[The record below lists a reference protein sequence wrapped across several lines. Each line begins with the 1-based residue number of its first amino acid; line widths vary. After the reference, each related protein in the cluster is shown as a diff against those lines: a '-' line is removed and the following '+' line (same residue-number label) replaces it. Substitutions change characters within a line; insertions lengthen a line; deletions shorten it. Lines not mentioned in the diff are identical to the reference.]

1 MSIEWSKVSGWSV
14 SALVAVWGV
23 SLLGVL
29 QIQHLPLDAGH
40 SVCGPWGCG
49 PPLPPLIAYHGFWI
63 VLLSLP
69 TVLGCRGLA
78 PSALQKT
85 GWVLVAVGLSGLLVV
100 GLWELIPSLPHW
112 LPRIRGLAPKYYAQ
126 RYLLSLATLVDVPI
140 VPLALAGVSC
150 LLTAGT
156 RGQQIPNV
164 SESSSH
170 VSI

>member
-78 PSALQKT
+78 PSAL
-85 GWVLVAVGLSGLLVV
+85 
-100 GLWELIPSLPHW
+100 
-112 LPRIRGLAPKYYAQ
+112 
-126 RYLLSLATLVDVPI
+126 
-140 VPLALAGVSC
+140 
-150 LLTAGT
+150 
-156 RGQQIPNV
+156 
-164 SESSSH
+164 
-170 VSI
+170 

>member
-1 MSIEWSKVSGWSV
+1 MSIEWSKVSSWSV
-14 SALVAVWGV
+14 SALAAVWGV

-29 QIQHLPLDAGH
+29 QIQYLPLDTGH

-78 PSALQKT
+78 PSPLQKT
-85 GWVLVAVGLSGLLVV
+85 GWVLAAVGLSGLLLV

-112 LPRIRGLAPKYYAQ
+112 LPRIRDLAPRYYVQ

-140 VPLALAGVSC
+140 VPLTLAGLCC
-150 LLTAGT
+150 LLMARTKA
-156 RGQQIPNV
+156 
-164 SESSSH
+164 
-170 VSI
+170 